1 MIRKMTAHKGLAFA
15 TLALVLGAAT
25 VVLGLA
31 FAGPAN
37 PGLPEPL
44 PAMTLEYEVY
54 GASVSVGT
62 RSIERFK
69 ETRRLEYRSQ
79 TDWTE
84 TVIESPTLDLGTY
97 GTGTYQGSYTILN
110 GNTMTEYDAL
120 TDTTDT
126 RSVGAGI
133 HLPFDALGHA
143 YTPAGTAPIV
153 GMDAGVSVAL
163 DARVSV
169 SGTPIQN
176 ARGVKY
182 TKGDREI
189 VMVEGNGFVLPVKTG
204 TFVLKS
210 VNIGP

>member
-54 GASVSVGT
+54 GASVSVGHPIH
-62 RSIERFK
+62 RALQGDQAARIPLAD
-69 ETRRLEYRSQ
+69 RLDGDRHRVPDPRPRHLRHGHLPGLVH
-79 TDWTE
+79 T
-84 TVIESPTLDLGTY
+84 
-97 GTGTYQGSYTILN
+97 LN

-163 DARVSV
+163 DARVV
-169 SGTPIQN
+169 RERHAHTER
-176 ARGVKY
+176 ARRQVH
-182 TKGDREI
+182 
-189 VMVEGNGFVLPVKTG
+189 EGRTA
-204 TFVLKS
+204 KS
-210 VNIGP
+210 